1 MSDDPE
7 GASWRYG
14 TPRSGDDGEA
24 ASRACEGGRP
34 EAEAGHVMTTRRKI
48 EVAVVVIG
56 LVVLFGTIGTV
67 LLSLFLGIG

>member
-1 MSDDPE
+1 MTLRAPH
-7 GASWRYG
+7 GAMG
-14 TPRSGDDGEA
+14 PRAQVMTVRRPREHA
-24 ASRACEGGRP
+24 RGGRP

>member
-1 MSDDPE
+1 MSDDRE
-7 GASWRYG
+7 GASWRG
-14 TPRSGDDGEA
+14 GFPRSRDVGQAG
-24 ASRACEGGRP
+24 SRRCGGGRP
-34 EAEAGHVMTTRRKI
+34 DAEAGEVITTRRKI